1 MTKYYVL
8 LPDDNE
14 KDVYFETN
22 ELGEDNGFG
31 VFWGAYGLKVLM
43 QIVDRK
49 PEMLPNI
56 TIKTDKGKSMD
67 VSEFLMAIDKLKV
80 RIS

>member
-1 MTKYYVL
+1 MKYYIL
-8 LPDDNE
+8 LPSDSE
-14 KDVYFETN
+14 KDTYFESN

-43 QIVDRK
+43 GIVEK
-49 PEMLPNI
+49 QPELLPTI
-56 TIKTDKGKSMD
+56 TIKSASGKTMN

-80 RIS
+80 RIN

>member
-1 MTKYYVL
+1 MKYFL
-8 LPDDNE
+8 LLENDTE
-14 KDVYFETN
+14 KDVYFEMN

-43 QIVDRK
+43 KIVDQK
-49 PEMLPNI
+49 PELLPTI

>member
-1 MTKYYVL
+1 MKYFL
-8 LPDDNE
+8 LLEDDTE
-14 KDVYFETN
+14 KDVYFE
-22 ELGEDNGFG
+22 

-43 QIVDRK
+43 KIVDQK
-49 PEMLPNI
+49 PELLPTI